1 MSLLVKGNR
10 ENVGPMIR
18 VAIVEDNAPLRAE
31 LRRLIDDTTGLVAVG
46 DYGNAEDALA
56 AAAIQGADVMLMDI
70 ELPGMNG
77 VEAVRRLRGISP
89 QTLVIMLTVFDH
101 SDWIFDALRAGAIG
115 YLLKRAPGAEIIA
128 AIEQALDGGAPMSIS
143 IARKVVQ
150 FFGQR
155 PATDAAFNDLTE
167 REHVVLSKL
176 SEGLTYDEIG
186 VALSISI
193 NTVRKHIRA
202 IYEKLEVNSR
212 TEAVARFLRL

>member
-1 MSLLVKGNR
+1 
-10 ENVGPMIR
+10 MIR
-18 VAIVEDNAPLRAE
+18 VAIVEDNAPLRTE
-31 LRRLIDDTTGLVAVG
+31 LRRLIDDATGLVAVG
-46 DYGNAEDALA
+46 EYGNAEDALA
-56 AAAIQGADVMLMDI
+56 AAAADGADVMLMDI

-77 VEAVRRLRGISP
+77 IEAVRRLKGLSP
-89 QTLVIMLTVFDH
+89 RTLVIMLTVFDH

-128 AIEQALDGGAPMSIS
+128 AIEQAMDGGAPMSIS
-143 IARKVVQ
+143 VARKVVQ

-155 PATDAAFNDLTE
+155 PATDAAFAELTE
-167 REHVVLSKL
+167 REHVVLTKL

-212 TEAVARFLRL
+212 TEAVALFLRK